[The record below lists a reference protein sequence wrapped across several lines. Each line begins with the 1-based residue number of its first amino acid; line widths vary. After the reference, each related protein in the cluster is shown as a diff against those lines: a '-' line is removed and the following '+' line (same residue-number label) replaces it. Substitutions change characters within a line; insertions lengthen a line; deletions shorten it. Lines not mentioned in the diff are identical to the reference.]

1 MKDKKQYK
9 RYSTAFKEEAVALVT
24 EQGYSAQQ
32 AADAV
37 GVRTNMIYRWKDQH
51 DKEANSTLA
60 PDEKAELQSLR
71 KKVKQLQMEKEILKK
86 ASAFFA
92 KEMK

>member
-24 EQGYSAQQ
+24 EQGYTAQQ

-37 GVRTNMIYRWKDQH
+37 AVRTNMIYRWKDQH
-51 DKEANSTLA
+51 DKEANSTLT

-71 KKVKQLQMEKEILKK
+71 KK
-86 ASAFFA
+86 
-92 KEMK
+92 

>member
-51 DKEANSTLA
+51 DKEANSTLT
-60 PDEKAELQSLR
+60 PD
-71 KKVKQLQMEKEILKK
+71 
-86 ASAFFA
+86 A
-92 KEMK
+92 KRPPSSEVQHSVESSYSYR

>member
-37 GVRTNMIYRWKDQH
+37 GVRTNMIYRKISMIKRQ
-51 DKEANSTLA
+51 TPL
-60 PDEKAELQSLR
+60 
-71 KKVKQLQMEKEILKK
+71 
-86 ASAFFA
+86 
-92 KEMK
+92 